1 MGVSID
7 DAGVAYPL
15 GMLFRVY
22 VDFWAYAKRQAYL
35 LA

>member
-7 DAGVAYPL
+7 NAEAAYPL

-22 VDFWAYAKRQAYL
+22 VDYQAYARRKAYL
-35 LA
+35 LP